1 MNSEFWNIF
10 QWNSSGFSDRIPIG
24 IVPSPVGKV
33 QGKRQNKIQSKGK
46 RFVVV
51 TKTYYFKQNNRNFK
65 QNLAK
70 IDYICQNQFKFI

>member
-1 MNSEFWNIF
+1 MSFNLE
-10 QWNSSGFSDRIPIG
+10 
-24 IVPSPVGKV
+24 VPSGPVVEFGKV

-46 RFVVV
+46 RFFVV
-51 TKTYYFKQNNRNFK
+51 TKTYYFKQNYRNFK